1 MKDLAG
7 ALTEANAAAFAAVG
21 VDARHADVRRSD
33 RPDLGEFQSNGALAA
48 AKAAGR
54 KPHDLAQ
61 AASAAWAAP
70 ELAAAPSVAG
80 PGFLNF
86 KVTSQ
91 ALARRAQFIADDAR
105 AGASMVEAK
114 RRVIVDYGGPNVA
127 KGMHVGHLRA
137 SIIGESIKR
146 IYRFRGDEVWGDA
159 HFGDW
164 GFQMGLVITALEDE
178 LGGLGDKAKI
188 DARLRSLTLE
198 QLESAYP
205 AAAAKARED
214 AAFRDRARKA
224 TAALQSG
231 AEPHRT
237 IWKAMHDVSMAAQKR
252 DFAALGVDFDL
263 WLGESDA
270 DALIADMVKDLE
282 AKGLLEEDQG
292 ARIVRVAGP
301 GERKKKKL
309 DDGSVVEVESP
320 DPLLVVSS
328 EGSAMYGTT
337 DLATILQRVRDQ
349 KPDLILYVVDQR
361 QADHFEQVYRAA
373 AKAGYIAREKLEHVG
388 FGTMNGPDG
397 KPFKTRA
404 GGVLKLQDLIGQAEE
419 KARERLK
426 ENEIG
431 ADFSQQEFEDVA
443 HKVAIAAIKFA
454 DLMNFRG
461 TSYVFD
467 LDRFISFEGK
477 TGPYLLYQAVRIKSL
492 MRNAEE
498 MGPIERSGANAP
510 SSQASARSVA
520 SQPPIIA
527 IEHPAE
533 RALALELDAFD
544 QALKQAYDK
553 KAPHFLAE
561 HAYALAQAYSG
572 FWTNCPVLKAQGAT
586 RASRLRLSQ
595 ATLKQ
600 LSLSLELLGIDVPER
615 M

>member
-1 MKDLAG
+1 MTDLAG
-7 ALTEANAAAFAAVG
+7 ALTAANAAVFSELG
-21 VDARHADVRRSD
+21 LDPKHADVRRSD
-33 RPDLGEFQSNGALAA
+33 RPDLGEFQANGALAVAKPAGKKPQEVAQSVA
-48 AKAAGR
+48 AAWKAT
-54 KPHDLAQ
+54 DLA
-61 AASAAWAAP
+61 P
-70 ELAAAPSVAG
+70 PPTIAG

-86 KVTSQ
+86 TVTAD
-91 ALARRAQFIADDAR
+91 ALTRRAQEIADDPR
-105 AGASMVEAK
+105 AGASPVEHK
-114 RRVIVDYGGPNVA
+114 RRVVVDYGGPNVA

-146 IYRFRGDEVWGDA
+146 IYRFHGDEVWGDA

-178 LGGLGDKAKI
+178 LGGFADKAKLE
-188 DARLRSLTLE
+188 ARLKSLTLE
-198 QLESAYP
+198 QLETAYP
-205 AAAAKARED
+205 SAAARARDD

-252 DFAALGVDFDL
+252 DFHALGVDFDL

-270 DALIADMVKDLE
+270 DHLMDEMIADLD
-282 AKGLLEEDQG
+282 AKRLLEDDQG
-292 ARIVRVAGP
+292 ARILRVAGP
-301 GERKKKKL
+301 GETRKKKL
-309 DDGSVVEVESP
+309 DDGAVVEVESP
-320 DPLLVVSS
+320 DPLIVVSS
-328 EGSAMYGTT
+328 EGSAMYGAT

-361 QADHFEQVYRAA
+361 QGDHFEQVYRAA
-373 AKAGYIAREKLEHVG
+373 AKAGYIARETLEHVG

-419 KARERLK
+419 KARARLHEAQEQGRVAK
-426 ENEIG
+426 DLAG
-431 ADFSQQEFEDVA
+431 AEFEDVA

-454 DLMNFRG
+454 DLTNFRG

-467 LDRFISFEGK
+467 LDRFMSFEGK
-477 TGPYLLYQAVRIKSL
+477 TGPYLLYQAVRIKSIL
-492 MRNAEE
+492 RRAEAE
-498 MGPIERSGANAP
+498 AIKPGP
-510 SSQASARSVA
+510 
-520 SQPPIIA
+520 IA
-527 IEHPAE
+527 IEHDAE
-533 RALALELDAFD
+533 RALALALDAFD
-544 QALKQAYDK
+544 GALRSAYER

-561 HAYALAQAYSG
+561 HAYDLARAFSAFYD
-572 FWTNCPVLKAQGAT
+572 NCHILSSQGAV
-586 RASRLRLSQ
+586 RASRLALAA

-600 LSLSLELLGIDVPER
+600 LTLSLDLLGIETPER